1 MKNISSIK
9 SLFLLSLLVL
19 ASLTGCIN
27 ETLDECPSPPPPA
40 EGFALRIK
48 VVNAKG
54 DDITALGEVKHSTIF
69 VFDEKANILEKRRV
83 DELSIIN
90 RDEINLNNYPA
101 GKKIYIVAWG
111 NLSETNQILNVVN
124 NVNDLDIYLK
134 EKRKGIAQEPD
145 RLFFGLV
152 EEVIT
157 AEVGI
162 AGQDQE
168 LVLAPKTGTIKIETR
183 GLINAVPDENLR
195 AETSDSQFDFYMSE
209 TKSGFDNKG
218 NLIGDNLRHNPDG
231 HLLIKEWVTT
241 HDYNVFPGDGVRV
254 SIDMNQKELGGI
266 TEALNIDTGEYG
278 KISTTAGKRTYVII
292 YFGEDGSVSAKMK
305 ITDWG
310 VVDDNI
316 EF

>member
-9 SLFLLSLLVL
+9 SLFLLLLLML
-19 ASLTGCIN
+19 APLTGCIN
-27 ETLDECPSPPPPA
+27 ETLDECPSPPPPT
-40 EGFALRIK
+40 EYALRIK

-54 DDITALGEVKHSTIF
+54 DDITPLGEVKHSTIF
-69 VFDEKANILEKRRV
+69 VFDDQANLLEKRRV
-83 DELSIIN
+83 DEASIIN
-90 RDEINLNNYPA
+90 RDEIDLSNYPV
-101 GKKIYIVAWG
+101 GKTLYIVGWG
-111 NLSETNQILNVVN
+111 NLSETNQILNEVN
-124 NVNDLDIYLK
+124 SLSDLKIYLK
-134 EKRKGIAQEPD
+134 EKTEGIAQEPD
-145 RLFFGLV
+145 SLFFGLD

-162 AGQDQE
+162 VGQDQE

-183 GLINAVPDENLR
+183 GLANAVPDDNLR
-195 AETSDSQFDFYMSE
+195 AETSDPNFDFYM
-209 TKSGFDNKG
+209 TDTQSGFDDKG
-218 NLIGDNLRHNPDG
+218 NQIGDKLRYNPDG
-231 HLLIKEWVTT
+231 QLTAKEWVTT
-241 HDYNVFPGDGVRV
+241 HDYNVCPGNGLRV

-266 TEALNIDTGEYG
+266 TEALNVDTGEYG
-278 KISTTAGKRTYVII
+278 KISTSAGKRTYVII